1 MGIFSGLQTT
11 KPAPHAA
18 VGAAVGAAGNPN
30 VGNFMTYM
38 TGYDRLQAINIPTVS
53 RARDLICSMIGALTI
68 KQYTWQ
74 WNAAE
79 QEYEKVYL
87 PDDVWFDQ
95 PDPNVTRNFILSW
108 TADDMIFYG
117 RAFWV
122 VTKRFGNGF
131 PAEFTWIPAAD
142 VQTRDQ
148 AGPQWFGPSKQITFN
163 GLDLNPADVV
173 QFLSPVQGL
182 LSMGARSLRTARHLD
197 ESADRFSRNQ
207 IPSGILR
214 QVDGEPMSS
223 EELANMAAAF
233 ADAREANAI
242 AALNQFVNFE
252 PQYVDPSK
260 MQSVESREYQAL
272 EMARLANI
280 PPYLVGVNTSSMTY
294 ANAQQARQDLYLFGA
309 KALIDAIEQT
319 LSMNN
324 VTPRGRYIEL
334 DVKAYLVE
342 NDMSEGDGNA
352 APEPSDRPSEG
363 DMNDD

>member
-1 MGIFSGLQTT
+1 MGLFNIQTV
-11 KPAPHAA
+11 KPAPSPAI
-18 VGAAVGAAGNPN
+18 GAAAGNRF
-30 VGNFMTYM
+30 VGDFLTYT
-38 TGYDRLQAINIPTVS
+38 TGYDRLAAINVPTIS
-53 RARDLICSMIGALTI
+53 RARDLICSMVGALSI
-68 KQYTWQ
+68 KQFQ
-74 WNAAE
+74 WRWNPIDE
-79 QEYEKVYL
+79 EYERLYL

-108 TADDMIFYG
+108 TTDDLIFYG

-163 GLDLNPADVV
+163 GTDIDSRDVV
-173 QFLSPVQGL
+173 QFLSPIQGL
-182 LSMGARSLRTARHLD
+182 LTMGSRTIRTARNLD
-197 ESADRFSRNQ
+197 ESAERFAKNQ

-214 QVDGEPMSS
+214 QTDGEPMSG

-233 ADAREANAI
+233 ADARESNAI
-242 AALNQFVNFE
+242 AALNQYVTFE

-260 MQSVESREYQAL
+260 MQSVESRSHQAL
-272 EMARLANI
+272 EIARLANI
-280 PPYLVGVNTSSMTY
+280 PPYLVGIGTAGMTY
-294 ANAQQARQDLYLFGA
+294 QNAQQARQDLYLFGA
-309 KALIDAIEQT
+309 RPYIDCIQAT

-334 DVKAYLVE
+334 DVESYLEE
-342 NDMSEGDGNA
+342 NDMADGEGNA
-352 APEPSDRPSEG
+352 APSPSAAPVNERISE
-363 DMNDD
+363 

>member
-1 MGIFSGLQTT
+1 MGIFSGLQTA

-18 VGAAVGAAGNPN
+18 IGAAVGAAGNPN

-38 TGYDRLQAINIPTVS
+38 TGFDRLQAINIPTIG

-68 KQYTWQ
+68 KQYSWQ
-74 WNAAE
+74 WDQAE
-79 QEYEKVYL
+79 QEYTKVYM

-163 GLDLNPADVV
+163 GLDLNPADVI
-173 QFLSPVQGL
+173 QFLSPIQGL
-182 LSMGARSLRTARHLD
+182 LSMGARSIRTARNLD
-197 ESADRFSRNQ
+197 ESAERFAKNQ
-207 IPSGILR
+207 IPSGVLK

-233 ADAREANAI
+233 AEAREANAI
-242 AALNQFVNFE
+242 AALNQFVSFE

-260 MQSVESREYQAL
+260 MQSVESREHQAL

-309 KALIDAIEQT
+309 KPFIDAMEQT

-334 DVKAYLVE
+334 DVKAYLEE
-342 NDMSEGDGNA
+342 NDLAEGDGNA
-352 APEPSDRPSEG
+352 APEPSARPNEMS
-363 DMNDD
+363 DD

>member
-1 MGIFSGLQTT
+1 MGLFRIEPV
-11 KPAPHAA
+11 KPAPSPAI
-18 VGAAVGAAGNPN
+18 GAAVGAAGNPN

-38 TGYDRLQAINIPTVS
+38 TGYDRLQAINIPTIG

-68 KQYTWQ
+68 RQYQWR

-79 QEYEKVYL
+79 EEYEKSYL

-108 TADDMIFYG
+108 TTDDMIFYG

-163 GLDLNPADVV
+163 GLDLDPRDVV

-182 LSMGARSLRTARHLD
+182 LTQGARSIRTARNLD
-197 ESADRFSRNQ
+197 ESAERFAKNQ
-207 IPSGILR
+207 IPSGVLR
-214 QVDGEPMSS
+214 QTDGEPMSS
-223 EELANMAAAF
+223 QELADMAASF
-233 ADAREANAI
+233 AEAREANAI
-242 AALNQFVNFE
+242 AALNQFVTFE

-260 MQSVESREYQAL
+260 MQSVESREHQAL

-280 PPYLVGVNTSSMTY
+280 PPYLVGISASGMTY
-294 ANAQQARQDLYLFGA
+294 YNAQQARQDLYLFGA
-309 KALIDAIEQT
+309 KPFVDAIEQT

-324 VTPRGRYIEL
+324 VTPRGRFIEL
-334 DVKAYLVE
+334 DVTAYLEE
-342 NDMSEGDGNA
+342 NNVAGDRGNA
-352 APEPSDRPSEG
+352 APGSPAIPERTDER
-363 DMNDD
+363 

>member
-1 MGIFSGLQTT
+1 MGIFSGVQTS
-11 KPAPHAA
+11 KIAPHAA
-18 VGAAVGAAGNPN
+18 IGAAVGAAGNPN

-38 TGYDRLQAINIPTVS
+38 TGFDRLQAINIPTIS
-53 RARDLICSMIGALTI
+53 RARDLICSMVGALTI
-68 KQYTWQ
+68 KQYSWQ

-79 QEYEKVYL
+79 QEYEKTYL

-108 TADDMIFYG
+108 TTDDLIFYG

-148 AGPQWFGPSKQITFN
+148 AGPQWFGPSRQITFN
-163 GLDLNPADVV
+163 GLDLDTRDVI
-173 QFLSPVQGL
+173 QFISPIQGL
-182 LSMGARSLRTARHLD
+182 LSMGARAIRTARNLD
-197 ESADRFSRNQ
+197 ESAERFARNQ
-207 IPSGILR
+207 IPSGILK
-214 QVDGEPMSS
+214 QTDGEPMSS

-242 AALNQFVNFE
+242 AALNQFVSFE

-260 MQSVESREYQAL
+260 MQSVESREHQAL
-272 EMARLANI
+272 EMARIANI
-280 PPYLVGVNTSSMTY
+280 PPYLVGINTSSMTY

-309 KALIDAIEQT
+309 KPFVDAIEQT

-334 DVKAYLVE
+334 DVKSYLEE
-342 NDMSEGDGNA
+342 NDMAGDEGNA
-352 APEPSDRPSEG
+352 APESPASKTPERI
-363 DMNDD
+363 DD